1 MSDQLKIMILSGVRE
16 QGKDMFAVQVND
28 EIYVLDAGLK
38 YPDSSLFGIDVVIPD
53 MEFFEQYGD
62 KVAGI
67 FLTHGHADSIGAL
80 PYILRKW
87 DIPVFG
93 SKLTIELAKIDVQRE
108 NKKRNNRLFN
118 VIDADTEIDFKN
130 ASISFFHTTHS
141 VPDSLGIVIH
151 APQGQIVYTGDFKF
165 DPSASPAYRTDM
177 TRLAEI
183 AEGGVLALLS
193 DSSNAEAHFPN
204 ASENEVG
211 SYITDV
217 FRNAKGR
224 IIVAGKASN
233 LNRVQQVINAAAAT
247 GRRVLL
253 TGRDVNKIVHTA
265 MKLGYLEVPDGLLM
279 KFKELKDMPDKQ
291 TVILE
296 TGRMGEPLQS
306 LQKMA
311 NNRHRMIRI
320 HEGDLVFIATT
331 PSHSV
336 ETTVAV
342 TSDMVYRAG
351 GTVVELGRNMHTSG
365 HATGRDIQ
373 TLVDLLKPRIL
384 IPVIGDYR
392 LMEAVK
398 NLAVEAGMDPD
409 DVFITKNGDCLAYDA
424 KRGSFFKTDA
434 VPGEDTMID
443 GSGVG
448 DVGNIVLRDREVLSD
463 DGIFIAVVTI
473 DRKKKKIIA
482 EPQVTSRG
490 FVYIKANHQLMN
502 DAIEVIK
509 NSIQA
514 NFEHKKFDWTELKQ
528 DMRSSLE
535 KFLYKQTNRHP
546 VVLPVVMEVNQNR
559 HRAMQKRAEDQEGGK
574 AQDAKKAPNK
584 RKCQSKNPA
593 KKAAPKG
600 KTNGK
605 KKPAGKKPASAAKK
619 SNTKNAK
626 ESKSESKVKND

>member
-16 QGKDMFAVQVND
+16 QGKDMFAVQVKD
-28 EIYVLDAGLK
+28 EIFVLDAGLK

-53 MEFFEQYGD
+53 MEFFKQYGD
-62 KVAGI
+62 QVAGI

-80 PYILRKW
+80 PYILRNW

-108 NKKRNNRLFN
+108 NKRRNNDLFN
-118 VIDADTEIDFKN
+118 VIDADTEIDFRN
-130 ASISFFHTTHS
+130 ASVSFFHTTHS
-141 VPDSLGIVIH
+141 VPDSLGVVVH
-151 APQGQIVYTGDFKF
+151 TPMGEVVYTGDFKF
-165 DPSASPAYRTDM
+165 DPSARPDYRTDM
-177 TRLAEI
+177 GRLAEI
-183 AEGGVLALLS
+183 QEGGVLALLS
-193 DSSNAEAHFPN
+193 DSSNAEANFPN

-211 SYITDV
+211 TYITNV
-217 FRNAKGR
+217 FRNASGR
-224 IIVAGKASN
+224 IIVAAKASN
-233 LNRVQQVINAAAAT
+233 LNRVQQVISAAAAT

-253 TGRDVNKIVHTA
+253 TGRDVAKIVHTA

-279 KFKELKDMPDKQ
+279 KVKELKDVPEEK

-296 TGRMGEPLQS
+296 TGRMGEPLHS

-311 NNRHRMIRI
+311 NNRHRMIKI
-320 HEGDLVFIATT
+320 HSGDLVFIATT
-331 PSHSV
+331 PSHAV

-351 GTVVELGRNMHTSG
+351 GTVIELGRNMHTSG

-373 TLVDLLKPRIL
+373 TMIDLLKPKFL

-392 LMEAVK
+392 LLEKVK
-398 NLAVEAGMDPD
+398 DLAEETGMPADN
-409 DVFITKNGDCLAYDA
+409 VFITQNGDCLAYDE
-424 KRGSFFKTDA
+424 KRDRLVRDAA

-490 FVYIKANHQLMN
+490 FVYIKANHKLME
-502 DAIEVIK
+502 DSIQVIK
-509 NSIQA
+509 DAIQA
-514 NFEHKKFDWTELKQ
+514 NFEHKKFDWSELKQ
-528 DMRSSLE
+528 DIRNNLE

-559 HRAMQKRAEDQEGGK
+559 HRAMQKRTEDQEKGEEAGKTPSKKGTKKTGK
-574 AQDAKKAPNK
+574 AAKKHAQNKKAP
-584 RKCQSKNPA
+584 KNGKGKPGQKPGSA
-593 KKAAPKG
+593 KKTG
-600 KTNGK
+600 KPQGQK
-605 KKPAGKKPASAAKK
+605 AGK
-619 SNTKNAK
+619 
-626 ESKSESKVKND
+626 E